1 MYITAINAT
10 SDHQFESEQGR
21 VYGKACR
28 AEREEINYE
37 IILQSPKKEN
47 DNFQSCK

>member
-21 VYGKACR
+21 VHEKVCR
-28 AEREEINYE
+28 AERDERNDEIM
-37 IILQSPKKEN
+37 LQSPK
-47 DNFQSCK
+47 